1 MATNEAPTG
10 LVSTSVREAL
20 LCEQCWERCLIV
32 RQRVKMTTWMSDR
45 VVIVS
50 ILRKARSQDGLSVE
64 SNRYWVSVN
73 DLFMTD
79 KKYSLT
85 IGPNIERGK
94 RATKVSRLQ
103 KCSRYME

>member
-1 MATNEAPTG
+1 
-10 LVSTSVREAL
+10 
-20 LCEQCWERCLIV
+20 
-32 RQRVKMTTWMSDR
+32 MTTRMSDR
-45 VVIVS
+45 VVIVF

-64 SNRYWVSVN
+64 SNRYCVSVN

-85 IGPNIERGK
+85 IGPNIERRK